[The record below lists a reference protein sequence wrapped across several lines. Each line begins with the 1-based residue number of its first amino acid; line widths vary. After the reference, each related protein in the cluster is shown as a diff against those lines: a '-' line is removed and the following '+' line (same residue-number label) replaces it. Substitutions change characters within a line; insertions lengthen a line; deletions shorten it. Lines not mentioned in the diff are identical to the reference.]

1 MKYAII
7 LSLIAGSA
15 FADSSSL
22 SLALPTPNL
31 NTQSDR
37 IRSGSIECSNSISGS
52 TLLEYG
58 LTGLLSGLNTD
69 ARGKDIGVYARIVI
83 PLNAPK
89 KRIECQKLFEVELLQ
104 RKMEIRML
112 QEELNAMKNL
122 QSTNMEFEN

>member
-1 MKYAII
+1 MPEVKI
-7 LSLIAGSA
+7 LA
-15 FADSSSL
+15 FMHAL
-22 SLALPTPNL
+22 SF
-31 NTQSDR
+31 
-37 IRSGSIECSNSISGS
+37 
-52 TLLEYG
+52 
-58 LTGLLSGLNTD
+58 
-69 ARGKDIGVYARIVI
+69 